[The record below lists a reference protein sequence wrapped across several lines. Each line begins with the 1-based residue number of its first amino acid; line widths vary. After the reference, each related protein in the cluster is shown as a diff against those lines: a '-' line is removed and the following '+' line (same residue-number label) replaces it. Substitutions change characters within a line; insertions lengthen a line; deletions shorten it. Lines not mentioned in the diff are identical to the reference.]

1 MALGCRHLSLLLT
14 ILAIPSIL
22 TAQDS
27 RAATVEQMRAEK
39 AANLQPYA
47 PGRLEKLLRYVER
60 EDPVRKIAPWNG
72 FFVDYGYTGKPIGA
86 GIGFSAGYRHDL
98 FDRRARV
105 VFETGATFRRYSI
118 VRADFSLPSLV
129 GDRLELGVQATDRHD
144 PEEDFYGLGST
155 SLERNRVSFLFDR
168 REVQGRAVVRLI
180 DGLRV
185 GGRLAWLG
193 TEVGG
198 GRDSRYPSIEQLFT
212 DADAPGL
219 DEQPDY
225 SYGDLFAVF
234 DRRDEPG
241 NPRAGGYYGV
251 LWRRYRDLDLGRY
264 SFGAVEADVQHFF
277 PIFDKK
283 RVFALRGRVFTTNAD
298 DGQIVPFYFR
308 PTLGGNDTLRSV
320 RDFRFRDT
328 NALAVNLEYRWEAFS
343 GLDMAL
349 FADLGKVAPRFEDI
363 ELTDLDHAYGVGLRF
378 NTYKAVF
385 LRLDVSLAG
394 GESPRYFLK
403 FNKAF

>member
-1 MALGCRHLSLLLT
+1 MSLGCRHLSLFLT

-27 RAATVEQMRAEK
+27 RTATVEQMRAEK
-39 AANLQPYA
+39 AANLQAYA
-47 PGRLEKLLRYVER
+47 PGRLEKLLLYVER
-60 EDPVRKIAPWNG
+60 EDPMRKIAPWNG
-72 FFVDYGYTGKPIGA
+72 FYVDYGYTGKPIGS

-105 VFETGATFRRYSI
+105 VFETGATWRRYTI
-118 VRADFSLPSLV
+118 VRADFSLPSLA

-180 DGLRV
+180 DGLRA
-185 GGRLAWLG
+185 GGRIAWLG
-193 TEVGG
+193 PEVGS

-241 NPRAGGYYGV
+241 NPRAGGDYGI

-264 SFGAVEADVQHFF
+264 SFGAVEADLQHFF

-283 RVFALRGRVFTTNAD
+283 RVFALRGRLFTTDAD
-298 DGQIVPFYFR
+298 DGHTVPFYFR

-328 NALAVNLEYRWEAFS
+328 NVVAVNVEYRWEAFS

-349 FADLGKVAPRFEDI
+349 FADLGKVAPRFEDLD
-363 ELTDLDHAYGVGLRF
+363 LTDLDDAYGIGLPF

-385 LRLDVSLAG
+385 LRFDVSLAG